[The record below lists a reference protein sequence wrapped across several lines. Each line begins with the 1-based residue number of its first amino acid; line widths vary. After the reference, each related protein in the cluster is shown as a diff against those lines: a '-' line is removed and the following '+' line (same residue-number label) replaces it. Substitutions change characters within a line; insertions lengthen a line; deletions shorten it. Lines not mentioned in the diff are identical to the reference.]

1 MTSVYSKAFSSI
13 NASSSL
19 ASDKSLNL
27 KFGCKNNNEMVKKK
41 QFRTTASSVK
51 TEVASTIRQNNNDI
65 LTIKRQVADRY
76 RQGIALQG
84 GIGYKQTVVVRSSE
98 VGADKNATI
107 ECILNLLQETA
118 INHLRTSGLVGDGF
132 GVTPGMLKN
141 DLIWIVTKLSVEID
155 SYPTWDEVLEVD
167 TWLRPSGKNGVQKD
181 WTIKNLVTGQ
191 ILGRATSKWMMM
203 NGKTRRLSKIPEE
216 VKAEISPFFLER
228 KEDESAQKKIEK
240 LANAIYINKNLKPK
254 RSDID
259 MNHHVNNVKYANW
272 MLEAI
277 PETILE
283 ECQLSS
289 ITLEFRR
296 ECGISETIQSLCQ
309 PDKNDGAS
317 KIKFKKYKSRNIMN
331 GYLPSLLEDNHHR
344 SFTHLLQT
352 EGHTKIEEIE
362 GPLPGSEALSAG
374 NWLSY
379 YKSTNP
385 NIRIDTLSQQLFYP
399 RRPLFRTMASDSLGK
414 TLGRRTLA
422 RPELFNGQNAIVA
435 VNVHLGYNQEDS
447 LVMNRASLERGMFRS
462 EHTLYCQGNCSCA
475 HEQRLHHVFLQ
486 DVCNF
491 PFPHVNSSVCL
502 T

>member
-1 MTSVYSKAFSSI
+1 MTSVYSPSFSSI

-19 ASDKSLNL
+19 ASNKSLNL
-27 KFGCKNNNEMVKKK
+27 KFGCKNNNEMVMKKK
-41 QFRTTASSVK
+41 QFRLTTSSMK
-51 TEVASTIRQNNNDI
+51 IEVANAKRQNNNDI

-76 RQGIALQG
+76 RQGTAVQG
-84 GIGYKQTVVVRSSE
+84 GVGYKQTVVVRSSE

-191 ILGRATSKWMMM
+191 ILGRATSNWMMM
-203 NGKTRRLSKIPEE
+203 NEKTRRLSKIPEE

-317 KIKFKKYKSRNIMN
+317 EIKFKKYEGGNILN
-331 GYLPSLLEDNHHR
+331 GYLPYLLEDNHHR

-352 EGHTKIEEIE
+352 EGHTKIEEIVR
-362 GPLPGSEALSAG
+362 GRTT
-374 NWLSY
+374 W
-379 YKSTNP
+379 TRR
-385 NIRIDTLSQQLFYP
+385 NI
-399 RRPLFRTMASDSLGK
+399 
-414 TLGRRTLA
+414 
-422 RPELFNGQNAIVA
+422 
-435 VNVHLGYNQEDS
+435 
-447 LVMNRASLERGMFRS
+447 
-462 EHTLYCQGNCSCA
+462 
-475 HEQRLHHVFLQ
+475 
-486 DVCNF
+486 
-491 PFPHVNSSVCL
+491 
-502 T
+502 